1 VEGPCYKKRSRVRG
15 WKGSAG
21 LSGPAAQSVSALI
34 FLVSPPDPTTRR
46 HCGLRFAVKR
56 LSLTAQDD
64 GEVHGM
70 NLNIRSRFSEEF
82 KIADKHESAI

>member
-1 VEGPCYKKRSRVRG
+1 MERKRRSEWTGRTKR
-15 WKGSAG
+15 
-21 LSGPAAQSVSALI
+21 LYYVSALI

-56 LSLTAQDD
+56 LSFTAQDD
-64 GEVHGM
+64 GEAHGM